1 MSYLLL
7 YLGSLRQRK
16 TIKMIIMCL
25 LCIYVLFN
33 SAQTNLMFDLI
44 NISFILVIQIFL
56 GLFKNHNE
64 LICLSSIF
72 IYSIGIDVVC
82 YYMFPDFVFGQS
94 LIQYVYNGILFNFS
108 GLLIQII
115 VCTLISFSLILRRKE
130 YEGKITCT
138 RQ

>member
-16 TIKMIIMCL
+16 TIKIIIMCL
-25 LCIYVLFN
+25 LCLYVLFN
-33 SAQTNLMFDLI
+33 STQTNLMFDLI
-44 NISFILVIQIFL
+44 NISFILIIQICL
-56 GLFKNHNE
+56 GLFKKYNE

-130 YEGKITCT
+130 YEGKVTCT